1 LELRRVREDD
11 VKKDFM
17 PKRDLRE
24 MFSSE
29 EEVLEVEV
37 LFEEE
42 EPARVRWGG
51 IVDGGGWWIG
61 G

>member
-1 LELRRVREDD
+1 MREDD
-11 VKKDFM
+11 VKKDRM

-37 LFEEE
+37 LFDEEE
-42 EPARVRWGG
+42 EPARVRCGG
-51 IVDGGGWWIG
+51 IVDGGGA
-61 G
+61 

>member
-11 VKKDFM
+11 VKKDRM

-42 EPARVRWGG
+42 EEPARVRWGG
-51 IVDGGGWWIG
+51 IVDGGGG
-61 G
+61 